1 MDSLLCFLKDDCVKK
16 KLLAYFT
23 LMNNLANFAGSH
35 LLSIK
40 LMFLRYLNHQNTT
53 VNRFLIFPAK
63 LFFLIFPAKLFF
75 LFFSLKN
82 FFLFS
87 LQNFFHVCPAKLFF
101 LFSLQNFFLIF
112 FIFPAKLFP
121 IFPAKLFW
129 KTGLQVMGF
138 LRITS

>member
-40 LMFLRYLNHQNTT
+40 LMFLRCLNHQNTT
-53 VNRFLIFPAK
+53 VYRFLNFPAK
-63 LFFLIFPAKLFF
+63 LFFLIFLAKLFF
-75 LFFSLKN
+75 FFSPQN

-87 LQNFFHVCPAKLFF
+87 LQNFFSYLPCKT
-101 LFSLQNFFLIF
+101 FFLIF
-112 FIFPAKLFP
+112 PANFFSYFFLVSLKNFFLCS
-121 IFPAKLFW
+121 
-129 KTGLQVMGF
+129 LQDFVARQGS
-138 LRITS
+138 R